1 MKKVLVFT
9 ILVAWQLALALPATA
24 ATIWSE
30 DFEGATLGDT
40 SGNNATLA
48 GTDIQTANTASS
60 IVVDA
65 TTDPA
70 AAAAFT
76 LASGNFIRLS
86 VEDNGFAAV
95 RITGGQNAITAVSDT
110 DILTMSVDIYI
121 PGSVDLAAP
130 VYGFN
135 PRLESSGASGNGD
148 TFTDQ
153 AVAAPGQYTI
163 TYTGTVADFKNPMST
178 GDADSIRPFLFI
190 AQNVAATDFL
200 YMDNIFLDISPV
212 PEPGSLALAL
222 FGCCALMVRRSA
234 S

>member
-1 MKKVLVFT
+1 MKKLLTFT
-9 ILVAWQLALALPATA
+9 SLVALQLALALPATA

-30 DFEGATLGDT
+30 DFEGATLSDT
-40 SGNNATLA
+40 SGNNQVLA
-48 GTDIQTANTASS
+48 GTTIETANQASS

-86 VEDNGFAAV
+86 VEANGFEAV
-95 RITGGQNAITAVSDT
+95 RITGGQNAIAAVSDT
-110 DILTMSVDIYI
+110 DILTMSADIYI
-121 PGSVDLAAP
+121 PGQSDLAVP
-130 VYGFN
+130 VYSFN
-135 PRLESSGASGNGD
+135 PRLESTGAAGNGN
-148 TFTDQ
+148 TFSGQ

-163 TYTGTVADFKNPMST
+163 TYTGTVADFKNPNST

-190 AQNVAATDFL
+190 NQGAAAADFM
-200 YMDNIFLDISPV
+200 YMDNILLDISPV

-222 FGCCALMVRRSA
+222 LGCCVLMVRRSA